1 MCIKHKKNYFMWYAT
16 VLGWRI
22 SCRRISEVTK
32 TTLSL
37 RIWMVEILCT
47 VLFDRFLLL
56 ARAEGQTETQDTERY
71 FCIILFLLFTIQDV
85 KCKSLTWDLKKK
97 SPCYFSSNYVQYYE
111 DTFQFVESITANTC
125 WQSELKIQ
133 KLYFTVTAHNMSFKG
148 LSFHPWCFSCG
159 ISFISIQIE
168 KALEG
173 GKQKVGDRCQ
183 RLIWNSNIYFLFRC
197 LIH

>member
-1 MCIKHKKNYFMWYAT
+1 MNGRNLVYRT
-16 VLGWRI
+16 VWQISVASKSRRPDRDTRYRKIFLYNSFPVIYNSGCEMQKSHLGL
-22 SCRRISEVTK
+22 K
-32 TTLSL
+32 
-37 RIWMVEILCT
+37 
-47 VLFDRFLLL
+47 
-56 ARAEGQTETQDTERY
+56 
-71 FCIILFLLFTIQDV
+71 
-85 KCKSLTWDLKKK
+85 KKK

-133 KLYFTVTAHNMSFKG
+133 KLYFTVTAHDMSFKG

-168 KALEG
+168 RALEG

-183 RLIWNSNIYFLFRC
+183 RLIWNSNIYFLFPC